1 MIKLRY
7 LFAVV
12 FLFIPFSSQVFANV
26 ITDVE
31 EVNSRVGYLFEGA
44 DSRES
49 WTHDLSD
56 HAFTPGTALSASLS
70 IEFSDDYDKPLNF
83 IPEFTSIIVGVIDF
97 QDDALWYSPVSDWSG
112 SLGFNSLLSLNI
124 NGLLDVTVQGLI
136 GDFLIGNSILEVTTV
151 ATAATAAAVAAVPEP
166 ASLFLIGMGMVG
178 LGAARMK
185 KKGKM
190 V

>member
-7 LFAVV
+7 LFAFV
-12 FLFIPFSSQVFANV
+12 FLFALFNSQVFANV

-31 EVNSRVGYLFEGA
+31 EVNSRVGYFFEGD
-44 DSRES
+44 DSRVS

-56 HAFTPGTALSASLS
+56 HAFNPGTAVSAILS
-70 IEFSDDYDKPLNF
+70 IEFSDDYDKPWNF
-83 IPEFTSIIVGVIDF
+83 IPELASIIVGVIDF
-97 QDDALWYSPVSDWSG
+97 QDGEVLYSPVSDWSG
-112 SLGFNSLLSLNI
+112 SLGFNSLVGLNA
-124 NGLLDVTVQGLI
+124 NGLLNVTVQGLI
-136 GDFLIGNSILEVTTV
+136 GDFLVGNSILEVTT
-151 ATAATAAAVAAVPEP
+151 AVAAVPEP
-166 ASLFLIGMGMVG
+166 ASLFLIGLGMVG